1 MDKKKFKNTTVGKIL
16 GGSLGL
22 INPVLGQVFNG
33 ALGIE
38 DLLSSIKSADVS
50 PEEKAQAQSFVLEAY
65 EAEVNDRVAARQRE
79 AQVAASGGSDI
90 LFKTVGWGITL
101 GFVLSNLAAFNVF
114 GEIPEDMIRPF
125 DRAYGACNALMV
137 MVCSYY
143 FGSSMSSRQKTHLM
157 GKDKL

>member
-1 MDKKKFKNTTVGKIL
+1 MNKKKFTDTTVGKIL
-16 GGSLGL
+16 GGTLGL
-22 INPVLGQVFNG
+22 INP
-33 ALGIE
+33 ALGSLYNGVGTVE
-38 DLLSSIKSADVS
+38 DLLTSIKGADV
-50 PEEKAQAQSFVLEAY
+50 PAEDKAQATSLILEAY
-65 EAEVNDRVAARQRE
+65 ESEVNDRIAARNRE
-79 AQVAASGGSDI
+79 AQVAAAGGSDI

-114 GEIPEDMIRPF
+114 GEIPEDMVRPF

-157 GKDKL
+157 SKDAA